1 MSRICVVGSSNMDLV
16 TRVPRMPQAGETL
29 AAEGFATG
37 PGGKGAN
44 QAVAAARCGA
54 EVALVTRLGDDV
66 FGHALLDGYR
76 AVGLDVS
83 HALTVADRPTGTAT
97 ILVEPSGENRILVAA
112 GANAAL
118 TVEAVEAVEAAAD
131 VLRAATLVVL
141 QLEVPLEAVACA
153 IDICGAAGVD
163 VLFNP
168 APAHAD
174 LDLDLAC
181 RPRFLVPNR
190 GELALLTGLP
200 ADTTADVEAAARSLV
215 ERGAGTVIVTL
226 GGDGALIVEAESA
239 RHVPAPQVAVR
250 DTTGAGDA
258 FIGAFAAAFVARPD
272 IDAAVAAAVAYAAD
286 TTTRAGAQASYRDG
300 PARRQQE

>member
-16 TRVPRMPQAGETL
+16 TRVSRMPEAGETL
-29 AAEGFATG
+29 AAESFATG

-54 EVALVTRLGDDV
+54 EVALVTRLGDDA
-66 FGHALLDGYR
+66 FGRALLDGYR

-83 HALTVADRPTGTAT
+83 HALTVADRLTGTAT

-118 TVEAVEAVEAAAD
+118 TVEAVEAAAD
-131 VLRAATLVVL
+131 VLRTATLVVL
-141 QLEVPLEAVACA
+141 QLEVPLDAVARA
-153 IDICGAAGVD
+153 VDICGAAGVD

-168 APAHAD
+168 APARTD

-181 RPRFLVPNR
+181 RARFLVPNR

-200 ADTTADVEAAARSLV
+200 SDTIDDVEAAARSLV
-215 ERGAGTVIVTL
+215 QRGARTVIVTL
-226 GGDGALIVEAESA
+226 GPDGALIVEAGSA
-239 RHVPAPQVAVR
+239 RQVPAPQVAVH

-258 FIGAFAAAFVARPD
+258 FIGAFAAAFVSRPD
-272 IDAAVAAAVAYAAD
+272 IDAAVAAAVVYAAD
-286 TTTRAGAQASYRDG
+286 TTTRAGAQASYR
-300 PARRQQE
+300 ARRQHT

>member
-1 MSRICVVGSSNMDLV
+1 MRRICVVGSSNMDLV
-16 TRVPRMPQAGETL
+16 TRVPRMPEAGETL
-29 AAEGFATG
+29 AADGFATG

-54 EVALVTRLGDDV
+54 DVALVTRLGDDV

-118 TVEAVEAVEAAAD
+118 TVEAVESATD
-131 VLRAATLVVL
+131 LLRRATLVVL
-141 QLEVPLEAVACA
+141 QLEVPLEAVARTV
-153 IDICGAAGVD
+153 DICSAAGVD
-163 VLFNP
+163 VIFNP
-168 APAHAD
+168 APARAD

-181 RPRFLVPNR
+181 CARFLVPNR

-200 ADTTADVEAAARSLV
+200 ADTSDDVEAAARSLV
-215 ERGAGTVIVTL
+215 RRGAGTVIVTL
-226 GGDGALIVEAESA
+226 GSDGALIVEAESA
-239 RHVPAPQVAVR
+239 RHIPAPQVAVR

-258 FIGAFAAAFVARPD
+258 FIGAFSAAFVARPD

-286 TTTRAGAQASYRDG
+286 TTTRPGAQASYRDG

>member
-16 TRVPRMPQAGETL
+16 TRVPRMPEAGETL

-54 EVALVTRLGDDV
+54 DVTLVTRLGDDV
-66 FGHALLDGYR
+66 FGRALLGGYR
-76 AVGLDVS
+76 AVGLDVA

-97 ILVEPSGENRILVAA
+97 ILVEPSGENRILVAG

-118 TVEAVEAVEAAAD
+118 TVEAVEAAAD
-131 VLRAATLVVL
+131 LLQRATLVVL
-141 QLEVPLEAVACA
+141 QLEVPLDAVACA
-153 IDICGAAGVD
+153 LDICGAAGVD

-174 LDLDLAC
+174 LDLDRAC
-181 RPRFLVPNR
+181 RARFLVPNR
-190 GELALLTGLP
+190 GELALLTGLL
-200 ADTTADVEAAARSLV
+200 ADTIEDVEAAARSLV
-215 ERGAGTVIVTL
+215 KRGAGTVIVTL
-226 GGDGALIVEAESA
+226 GSEGALIVEAESA

-272 IDAAVAAAVAYAAD
+272 IDAAVAAGVAYAAD

-300 PARRQQE
+300 LARRQQG

>member
-1 MSRICVVGSSNMDLV
+1 VSRICVVGSSNMDLV
-16 TRVPRMPQAGETL
+16 TRVPRMPEAGETL
-29 AAEGFATG
+29 AADGFATG

-54 EVALVTRLGDDV
+54 DEALVTRLGDDV
-66 FGHALLDGYR
+66 FGQALLDGYR
-76 AVGLDVS
+76 AVGLDLS

-112 GANAAL
+112 GANAAP
-118 TVEAVEAVEAAAD
+118 TVEAVEAAAD
-131 VLRAATLVVL
+131 LLRRATLVVL

-168 APAHAD
+168 APARAD
-174 LDLDLAC
+174 LDLDLSC
-181 RPRFLVPNR
+181 RARFLVPNR

-200 ADTTADVEAAARSLV
+200 SDTIEDVETAACSLV
-215 ERGAGTVIVTL
+215 RRGAGTVIVTL
-226 GGDGALIVEAESA
+226 GGDGALIVEADSA
-239 RHVPAPQVAVR
+239 RHIPAPQVAVR
-250 DTTGAGDA
+250 DTTGTGDA
-258 FIGAFAAAFVARPD
+258 FIGAFAAAFVTRPD

-300 PARRQQE
+300 PNRRQH